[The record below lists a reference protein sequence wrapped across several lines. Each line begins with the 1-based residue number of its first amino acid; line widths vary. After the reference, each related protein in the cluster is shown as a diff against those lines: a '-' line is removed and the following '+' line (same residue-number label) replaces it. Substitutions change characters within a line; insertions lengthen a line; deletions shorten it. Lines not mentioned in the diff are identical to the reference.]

1 MLIDMYHESCPLQDF
16 KCVTCGACFKSQQYL
31 NRHINRHFAEKKW
44 KCKDCEMAFIDN
56 RDLKVHIRHV
66 HENYRPFECEACHQ
80 AYKTKQGLTTHQ
92 KAHPEGDCVN
102 LKKLTK
108 DTDDDTTDGE
118 LAAKTSPEKKPFG
131 CSECNKRFTK
141 KSRMESHLRTHSNEN
156 KIACSVEGCGKHFSQ
171 NQSLRNHLKQIHN
184 IQITSTSTTPS
195 AGINTANSLQTSL
208 ESSGNPTNLSH
219 SSNANHIPSEAAF
232 NVRNLKQET
241 QMQPLLTL
249 QSQPSSSILNLP
261 QSSLNTVDT
270 KNNDDPQGSGRDSV
284 MSHSSDI
291 STQSRS
297 STILVEPRNQQLG
310 PQSNDTIKFINVT
323 STSSLNAS
331 AQPLNSI
338 VQAQPLGYNRLGGMT
353 AHLAA
358 QNTSIPSVAA
368 KAAEAVFGRSN
379 IVHHAGTQLRDGRH
393 GAAESW
399 AAAVQ
404 VNQHSTAAS
413 ESPSANSQFMPLN
426 LQEALVQ
433 HQQQNPRLITNAIAQ
448 ARPSSS
454 LNEAMASVPPT
465 VAPDQHSSASFHQML
480 QQQQQ
485 ILLHQQQQQQEDHQ
499 RKLKEQK
506 DQRERLARERQLR
519 DHERQQREQQ
529 ENYQRYQLQ
538 QQQQLL
544 QQQQHLAAAQAA
556 AQAQQVQVQQSVV
569 GVQQASSTNPSSA
582 GSFYYIGTHR

>member
-1 MLIDMYHESCPLQDF
+1 
-16 KCVTCGACFKSQQYL
+16 
-31 NRHINRHFAEKKW
+31 
-44 KCKDCEMAFIDN
+44 MAFIDN

-80 AYKTKQGLTTHQ
+80 AYKTKQGLKTHQ

-102 LKKLTK
+102 LKKIAR
-108 DTDDDTTDGE
+108 DVDEDTTDGE
-118 LAAKTSPEKKPFG
+118 GVARITPEKKPFG
-131 CSECNKRFTK
+131 CPECNKRFTK

-156 KIACSVEGCGKHFSQ
+156 KIACSVEGCGKNFTQ

-195 AGINTANSLQTSL
+195 TGINTANTFGTSQ
-208 ESSGNPTNLSH
+208 ESSGLPTNLSH
-219 SSNANHIPSEAAF
+219 SSNANQIPSEEAL
-232 NVRNLKQET
+232 NIRNLKQEA

-249 QSQPSSSILNLP
+249 QSQQSSSIQNLP
-261 QSSLNTVDT
+261 QSSVNTLYT
-270 KNNDDPQGSGRDSV
+270 KNIDDPQGSGRDSV
-284 MSHSSDI
+284 TSHLSDI

-297 STILVEPRNQQLG
+297 SVVLVEPRYQQLG
-310 PQSNDTIKFINVT
+310 PQSNDPIQLIKVT
-323 STSSLNAS
+323 SNSSLNAS
-331 AQPLNSI
+331 TQPLNSI
-338 VQAQPLGYNRLGGMT
+338 VQAQPLGHDRLGGMA

-379 IVHHAGTQLRDGRH
+379 IVQHASTQLRDGRH
-393 GAAESW
+393 GTAESW

-404 VNQHSTAAS
+404 VNQHSATAGVSAS
-413 ESPSANSQFMPLN
+413 TNSQFMPLN

-465 VAPDQHSSASFHQML
+465 VVPDQHSSASFHQMI

-556 AQAQQVQVQQSVV
+556 AQAQQVQAQQSVV

-582 GSFYYIGTHR
+582 GAIYYNRTHR

>member
-1 MLIDMYHESCPLQDF
+1 
-16 KCVTCGACFKSQQYL
+16 
-31 NRHINRHFAEKKW
+31 
-44 KCKDCEMAFIDN
+44 MAFIDN

-66 HENYRPFECEACHQ
+66 HENYRPFECEVCHQ

-102 LKKLTK
+102 LKRLTK
-108 DTDDDTTDGE
+108 DTDEDTTDGE
-118 LAAKTSPEKKPFG
+118 GAAKITPEKKPFG

-141 KSRMESHLRTHSNEN
+141 KSRMELHLRTHSNEN
-156 KIACSVEGCGKHFSQ
+156 KVACSVEGCGKSFTQ

-195 AGINTANSLQTSL
+195 IGTNSANTLITSQESL
-208 ESSGNPTNLSH
+208 GMPTNLSH
-219 SSNANHIPSEAAF
+219 SSNANQIPSEETLT
-232 NVRNLKQET
+232 VRNLKQEA
-241 QMQPLLTL
+241 QIQPLLTH
-249 QSQPSSSILNLP
+249 QSQQSSSILNLP
-261 QSSLNTVDT
+261 QSNLNTVNT
-270 KNNDDPQGSGRDSV
+270 KNIDDPQGSGRDSV
-284 MSHSSDI
+284 MSHLSDI

-297 STILVEPRNQQLG
+297 SVILVEPRNQQLG
-310 PQSNDTIKFINVT
+310 PQSNYPIQLINVT
-323 STSSLNAS
+323 SSSSLNAP

-338 VQAQPLGYNRLGGMT
+338 VQAQPLGHNRLGGMA

-358 QNTSIPSVAA
+358 QSTSIPSVAA
-368 KAAEAVFGRSN
+368 KEAEGVFSRSD
-379 IVHHAGTQLRDGRH
+379 IVHHAGTQLKDGRH
-393 GAAESW
+393 GVAESW

-404 VNQHSTAAS
+404 VNQHSTAAGV
-413 ESPSANSQFMPLN
+413 SPSANSQFMPLN

-448 ARPSSS
+448 ARPST

-465 VAPDQHSSASFHQML
+465 VAPDQHSSASFHQMI

-529 ENYQRYQLQ
+529 DNYQRYQLQ

-556 AQAQQVQVQQSVV
+556 AQAHQVQAQQSVV
-569 GVQQASSTNPSSA
+569 GVQQTSSTNPSSA
-582 GSFYYIGTHR
+582 GAFYYNGTHR